1 MSASPSIGQKLH
13 AFAAADRYGRLAS
26 AIAFVAALALLL
38 TLLPAQGLTD
48 DDDFYAPAG
57 IRYAGWLGD
66 VVTEPSSAFT
76 QKSIDRAF
84 KINHEHPPFA
94 KYVIGVAHAV
104 THKATGLFGALDG
117 ARSGVAFMAAL
128 LVAILLRLA
137 WRPFGP
143 AAAVFA
149 ALATL
154 ALPRFFFHSQVA
166 TLDVPVATMLVAT
179 VAAFFWA
186 ERDRRWALWAGV
198 IFGLALLTK
207 LNAPFAAIP
216 CTLYAILCRWRGFG
230 VEREP
235 VASLR
240 IPPLPRSLVAMLFLG
255 PIMFVA
261 LWPWLWFDTFMRIG
275 KYFAF
280 HLGHYPI
287 YLFYEGEI
295 YTKPFAPW
303 HMPFTMTA
311 MVTPLPT
318 LFLGVVGGLLGGRA
332 LLRIFRNADT
342 TGAIPRVTDRDKLLG
357 LLLLQ
362 AAFAIGIVAF
372 SNVPKYG
379 GAKLFMPFF
388 PLLTLLAGAGFA
400 RAMRALFR
408 LTPEA
413 NAQHWWLHPLDDSAP
428 STGATSETDALPAHE
443 REASALRKATPAI
456 VAGLM
461 VLALVPGAIASV
473 KTFGGFG
480 LSAFSAATGGLRGAT
495 ARGYERTYYDIADK
509 ELARWL
515 DANANGRRVHFEPN
529 HKEYARTYRWLAKD
543 GVISR
548 KLRLTKRRE
557 DAELLVLTHERR
569 WSTYPRLLRQHRKLK
584 KVYEKRI
591 DAVPLYT
598 VYARE

>member
-1 MSASPSIGQKLH
+1 MSATSLPQRVH
-13 AFAAADRYGRLAS
+13 AYFAAERYGRLAS
-26 AIAFVAALALLL
+26 LLAFVAAFALLL

-66 VVTEPSSAFT
+66 LVTGPSDALSQT
-76 QKSIDRAF
+76 KIDRAF

-104 THKATGLFGALDG
+104 THKAMGLMGSLDG
-117 ARSGVAFMAAL
+117 ARSGVAFLAAL

-230 VEREP
+230 VDREP

-255 PIMFVA
+255 PLMFVA

-332 LLRIFRNADT
+332 LIRLFRRADT
-342 TGAIPRVTDRDKLLG
+342 TGEVPTVSQRDKLLA
-357 LLLLQ
+357 LVLLQ

-388 PLLTLLAGAGFA
+388 PLLALLAGAGFA

-408 LTPEA
+408 LVPGA
-413 NAQHWWLHPLDDSAP
+413 NPQHWWLRPLDDNHAVARTTSESRATLSTEAP
-428 STGATSETDALPAHE
+428 SLA
-443 REASALRKATPAI
+443 KATPAL
-456 VAGLM
+456 VA
-461 VLALVPGAIASV
+461 VLLVLTLVPGVVASV

-480 LSAFSAATGGLRGAT
+480 LSAFSAATGGIRGAT

-548 KLRLTKRRE
+548 NLRLTKRKD

-569 WSTYPRLLRQHRKLK
+569 WSTYPRLLREHRKFK

-591 DAVPLYT
+591 DNVPLYT
-598 VYARE
+598 VYERR